1 MSCVGHRCILCKSD
15 EPKNQFLS
23 EEVAKTHLGEHS
35 KFFMKKPHKYLECV
49 CRVCEG
55 SGSDTLT
62 GSEGKEV
69 ELHFAVHHPME
80 NFASEEDVAEVVA
93 DNRECYEERSKW
105 DSSMD
110 SDDNQINQEEEKEE
124 AVKEEELINVN
135 NNGAEKLTEDL
146 KTTIESVTEESKEK
160 SPQQYVFIE
169 NVDKNDIQ
177 ENGNIEKSKEI
188 TEGNEFAKS
197 DSDDKQIVNTVE
209 GKYVKVKDIY
219 WLIMICQGEKFI
231 KPEEV
236 LGPKPKVHFSVTFN
250 EEKMEKSSSSPENNA
265 GKLFSLIIR

>member
-1 MSCVGHRCILCKSD
+1 
-15 EPKNQFLS
+15 
-23 EEVAKTHLGEHS
+23 
-35 KFFMKKPHKYLECV
+35 MKKPHKYLECV

-55 SGSDTLT
+55 SGSDTLA

-146 KTTIESVTEESKEK
+146 KSTIESVTEESKEK

-188 TEGNEFAKS
+188 TDGNEFAKA
-197 DSDDKQIVNTVE
+197 DSDVKQIVNTVE
-209 GKYVKVKDIY
+209 GKYVQVKYVIY
-219 WLIMICQGEKFI
+219 WVMMICY
-231 KPEEV
+231 
-236 LGPKPKVHFSVTFN
+236 
-250 EEKMEKSSSSPENNA
+250 
-265 GKLFSLIIR
+265 